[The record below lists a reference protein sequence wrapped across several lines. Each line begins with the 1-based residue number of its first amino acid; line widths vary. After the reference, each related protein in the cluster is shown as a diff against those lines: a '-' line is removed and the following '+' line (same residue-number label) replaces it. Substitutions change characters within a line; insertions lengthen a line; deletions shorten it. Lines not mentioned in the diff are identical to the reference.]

1 MEKSI
6 NTDEEHWSGRMHDNR
21 SVECRIRNYKE
32 NWRSQCLLRS
42 SPKIKN
48 IHTKKMF
55 FKEQK
60 IMRSAGVQVKGS
72 ATMRIKNIWKSQIT
86 LTRSTG
92 QEECRRTRV

>member
-1 MEKSI
+1 
-6 NTDEEHWSGRMHDNR
+6 
-21 SVECRIRNYKE
+21 
-32 NWRSQCLLRS
+32 
-42 SPKIKN
+42 
-48 IHTKKMF
+48 MF

-92 QEECRRTRV
+92 QEECRRTRVQNVELMRKAEVSLRRGSKIKNIWMKNMFFKEQNNNFDENILDSHRRMY